1 METQAGDALV
11 LVQLESLKSA
21 LLEDPGI
28 SALVGSRIYKF
39 QAVEKSE
46 PDLRLSTHRSL
57 ISCEVGE
64 VAGGK
69 LSSHP
74 VFVIDIRSRY
84 GSDGGAEHCS
94 EIACAVRELL
104 AGGFGKEK
112 DAVSVSDI
120 KGEVKFEKAL
130 VAYRCRLEIFCS
142 QRASFSLSIVPS
154 LPSPQPPG
162 LEIELI
168 CTAQDCESD
177 ELLYKFL
184 HQPAGAAYWKDLSGW
199 QSRNWVSWRPTLA
212 DSGTNGLKVLAKDGK
227 NAENGGYDASAA
239 ISFTV
244 AP

>member
-1 METQAGDALV
+1 MKAGDALV
-11 LVQLESLKSA
+11 LVHLESLKSA
-21 LLEDPGI
+21 LLADPGI
-28 SALVGSRIYKF
+28 SALVGGRIYRF
-39 QAVEKSE
+39 LAIEKSE

-74 VFVIDIRSRY
+74 VFVVDIRSRY
-84 GSDGGAEHCS
+84 GSDGGAGHCS
-94 EIACAVRELL
+94 EIAGAVKELL
-104 AGGFGKEK
+104 ACGFGNGK

-120 KGEVKFEKAL
+120 RGDVKFEKAL

-142 QRASFSLSIVPS
+142 LRTAFSLILNPS

-168 CTAQDCESD
+168 CTAPDFEGD

-184 HQPAGAAYWKDLSGW
+184 HKPAGAAYWKDLSGW
-199 QSRNWVSWRPTLA
+199 QSRNWVSWRPNLA
-212 DSGTNGLKVLAKDGK
+212 DSGTNGLKVLAKDAK
-227 NAENGGYDASAA
+227 HAEKGGYDASAA